1 MPILR
6 EGDIYSQMCIRDS
19 RSGVLEFHFGVVQR
33 YRIGNGYCYCIVP
46 VSYTHLKHR
55 VSVNFGHD
63 AFKSSREFAI
73 PTFSHMS
80 ASDASRYASSKSMGI
95 EAVSYTHLS
104 VYNIV
109 SVHHPGRGCPGARW
123 PQAPAPL

>member
-1 MPILR
+1 MLVIHTLFLHQFRMEYLHEVAEHDVRIHDGRLVIVVTP
-6 EGDIYSQMCIRDS
+6 GCV
-19 RSGVLEFHFGVVQR
+19 GTGVVV
-33 YRIGNGYCYCIVP
+33 IHLSI
-46 VSYTHLKHR
+46 LKHR

-95 EAVSYTHLS
+95 EAFPVFF
-104 VYNIV
+104 
-109 SVHHPGRGCPGARW
+109 W
-123 PQAPAPL
+123 